1 MDLVLRT
8 AVIFVFIFLLTR
20 LLPRRELSSL
30 EPFDLILVIVIGDLV
45 QQGITQ
51 SDNSVVGVLI
61 VVSTLALLTM
71 LLSFLSY
78 RFRRLRPLL
87 DGRPVLLVE
96 KGSPIEEN
104 LRRERITVEEIEAAA
119 RLQSLESLDK
129 VRFAILETGG
139 QISFVP
145 EET

>member
-1 MDLVLRT
+1 
-8 AVIFVFIFLLTR
+8 
-20 LLPRRELSSL
+20 
-30 EPFDLILVIVIGDLV
+30 
-45 QQGITQ
+45 
-51 SDNSVVGVLI
+51 
-61 VVSTLALLTM
+61 
-71 LLSFLSY
+71 
-78 RFRRLRPLL
+78 
-87 DGRPVLLVE
+87 VE